1 MTSSSLQWL
10 KLMANNL
17 NRQNK
22 EYLDICNEL
31 MVHLENGTKPD
42 DSRMNEIKR
51 FISVLQY
58 CDESNKIDNLILE
71 ELEKREEAKEKRK
84 SKPKV
89 KNKQYVI
96 KLLVEDEKGEIIEKE
111 VRIYGRIV

>member
-1 MTSSSLQWL
+1 MTSSTLQWI

-17 NRQNK
+17 NMYNEQ
-22 EYLDICNEL
+22 YLDICNEL
-31 MVHLENGTKPD
+31 MVHVENGTKPD
-42 DSRMNEIKR
+42 EDRMHEIKKL
-51 FISVLQY
+51 IGVWQY
-58 CDESNKIDNLILE
+58 RNDCEQINNLISE
-71 ELEKREEAKEKRK
+71 ELEKRYEAKEKRK

-89 KNKQYVI
+89 KNKYYAI